1 MSAFSLSE
9 DLEFAFRL
17 ADAAGEAILPY
28 FRAGTAVDNKEAG
41 AFDPVTE
48 ADRASEAAMR
58 RLIAEHRPGDGV
70 LGEEYDTL
78 PSRNGRGWT
87 LDPIDG
93 TRGFIAG
100 TTAWTVLIAHTRE
113 GLPRVGVID
122 QPHTGERFF
131 GNGDEAGLTH
141 RGIETPIRVSRVT
154 RLDKALMATTD
165 PYLFLGAEADVFGT
179 LRSKLRLTRYG
190 MDAYAYALLAAGG
203 VDLVVE
209 SGLKPFDVQALIPV
223 VTGAGGVLTDWAGHP
238 AHHGG
243 QVVAA
248 ATPELHAAALDIL
261 APAASRA

>member
-1 MSAFSLSE
+1 MSAFSLSD

-17 ADAAGEAILPY
+17 ADAAGEAILPF
-28 FRAGTAVDNKEAG
+28 FRAGTAVDNKEAA

-70 LGEEYDTL
+70 LGEEYDML
-78 PSRNGRGWT
+78 PSQNGRGWT

-100 TTAWTVLIAHTRE
+100 TTAWTVLIAHTRD
-113 GLPRVGVID
+113 GIPRAGVID

-131 GNGDEAGLTH
+131 GDGETAGLAH
-141 RGIETPIRVSRVT
+141 RGGTKLLRVSKT
-154 RLDKALMATTD
+154 QRLDEALMATTD
-165 PYLFLGAEADVFGT
+165 PYLFHGAEADVFAA
-179 LRSKLRLTRYG
+179 LRPELRLIRYG

-223 VTGAGGVLTDWAGHP
+223 VTGAGGILTDWTGQP
-238 AHHGG
+238 AHEGG

-248 ATPELHAAALDIL
+248 ATPELHAAALEIL
-261 APAASRA
+261 APAARRT

>member
-17 ADAAGEAILPY
+17 ADAAGEAILPF
-28 FRAGTAVDNKEAG
+28 FRNGTAVDNKEAA

-58 RLIAEHRPGDGV
+58 RLIEQHRPGDGI
-70 LGEEYDTL
+70 LGEEFDTL

-100 TTAWTVLIAHTRE
+100 TTAWTVLIAHTRD
-113 GLPRVGVID
+113 GLPRAGVID

-131 GNGDEAGLTH
+131 GDGDRAGLSH
-141 RGIETPIRVSRVT
+141 RGATRTLRVSRTT
-154 RLDKALMATTD
+154 RLDQALMATTD
-165 PYLFLGAEADVFGT
+165 PYLFQGAEAERFAA
-179 LRSKLRLTRYG
+179 LRPQLRLVRYG

-223 VTGAGGVLTDWAGHP
+223 VTGAGGLLTDWRGGP
-238 AHHGG
+238 AHAGG

-261 APAASRA
+261 APAARRA